1 MSFCVTTEMWWPVYV
16 EGEGLFYLLC
26 KKHDTS
32 NPQNETKV
40 FNKEPCKWFRPEA
53 FEDHCCMSQHKNAV
67 SVEMLQR
74 VSTFQRTLDERERV
88 AEDVLLKVFTAAYWI
103 VKEELPNHKIKSLL
117 NLLEELGL
125 KDLKRFLHRSQGALR
140 EIFLTIGKLC
150 KMSFYV
156 VRSKKDIFQPFS
168 GWCNWYLCYVADD
181 NVCPILQWIVS
192 IN

>member
-16 EGEGLFYLLC
+16 EDEGLFYLLR

-32 NPQNETKV
+32 NPQNKSKV
-40 FNKEPCKWFRPEA
+40 FNKKPCKWFCPEA
-53 FEDHCCMSQHKNAV
+53 FEDHCRTSQHKNAV
-67 SVEMLQR
+67 SAEMLQR
-74 VSTFQRTLDERERV
+74 VSTFQRTLDEQERV
-88 AEDVLLKVFTAAYWI
+88 AEDVLLKVFTDAYWI

-150 KMSFYV
+150 KMSF
-156 VRSKKDIFQPFS
+156 
-168 GWCNWYLCYVADD
+168 
-181 NVCPILQWIVS
+181 
-192 IN
+192 